1 MPAEIWLGGAMV
13 GALTLYFLFGGAD
26 FGGGVWD
33 LLASGPR
40 RREQRQLIEHA
51 IGPIW
56 EANHVWLILVVVMLF
71 SGFPPA
77 FAALSIAFHVP
88 LTILLVG
95 IVLRGSTFAFRS
107 FDAGNER
114 RQAGWGLVFSVAS
127 LLAPVLLGVVVGAVS
142 SGRVEIVDGQM
153 QSGFFAPW
161 IGVFPLAV
169 GLLALALCAYLAA
182 TFLSREAVVAGD
194 FGLADDFRRRAI
206 VAGIVVVALAIVTLA
221 LTPSSAPRLFGRLTG
236 SRWSIPFFV
245 VAAAVTGAAFTSL
258 IRRSFRAARLF
269 VAAEATLVLAGWAI
283 AQYPY
288 LIVDDLT
295 LSNSAAP
302 PATLRLLLIALA
314 AGIPV
319 LIPSLYALF
328 RVFKQAGGSTGEPP
342 AR

>member
-1 MPAEIWLGGAMV
+1 MPAEVWLGGAML

-40 RREQRQLIEHA
+40 RREQRKLIEQA

-56 EANHVWLILVVVMLF
+56 EANHVWLILVLVILF

-114 RQAGWGLVFSVAS
+114 RQAGWGLLFSVAS
-127 LLAPVLLGVVVGAVS
+127 LLAPVLLGVVVGAVA
-142 SGRVEIVDGQM
+142 SGRVEIANGQVA
-153 QSGFFAPW
+153 SGFFAPW
-161 IGVFPLAV
+161 MAPFPLAV
-169 GLLALALCAYLAA
+169 GALALALCAYLAA
-182 TFLSREAVVAGD
+182 TFLSREAVVAD
-194 FGLADDFRRRAI
+194 NLDLADDFRRRAI
-206 VAGIVVVALAIVTLA
+206 VAGVTVVALGLITLV
-221 LTPSSAPRLFGRLTG
+221 LTPSCAPRIFARLIG
-236 SRWSIPFFV
+236 SRWSIPFFGA
-245 VAAAVTGAAFTSL
+245 AAAVTGGAFYCL
-258 IRRSFRAARLF
+258 VRRNFRAARLL
-269 VAAEATLVLAGWAI
+269 VAAEVTLVLGGWAA

-295 LSNSAAP
+295 LSNTAAP
-302 PATLRLLLIALA
+302 PATLRLLLIVLI

-319 LIPSLYALF
+319 LVPSLYALF
-328 RVFKQAGGSTGEPP
+328 RVFKQAGASTHEPP
-342 AR
+342 AG